1 MIYWDGNF
9 IFPYPTAGSAAV
21 INDFAKFQNP
31 SHGHCHNYFRG
42 CRQREKKSPINDFLK
57 RWWWHPGWQ
66 HRIAMGCVNQSRTI
80 RIDFTLSLSPPY
92 RTVSPELKSY
102 ALGVLFLLL
111 RLLGRYKKIS
121 SSSPTLPSL
130 TDNTIF
136 NMQELI
142 SSSCELTHQ
151 TLWLSR
157 VGSEAMRSRTSLWRM
172 LHQGSRRRLSCHLDC
187 ANGRKCGVAWEMTI
201 SATLPCRRFSSIV
214 VINMSAACK
223 ITAVL
228 HIAEVEECIFLSSF
242 EGQELCYMLCL
253 SLPSGLSEKK
263 TVRWD
268 RLSPCTLLGVN
279 IPLKCMQLFLWTSM
293 CFSCVN

>member
-9 IFPYPTAGSAAV
+9 MFPYPTAGSAAV

-142 SSSCELTHQ
+142 SLCVNLHIRHCGCHEWGLKQWGLGPPCEGCCIKAPEGAFPAI
-151 TLWLSR
+151 W
-157 VGSEAMRSRTSLWRM
+157 
-172 LHQGSRRRLSCHLDC
+172 
-187 ANGRKCGVAWEMTI
+187 
-201 SATLPCRRFSSIV
+201 IV
-214 VINMSAACK
+214 LMEENV
-223 ITAVL
+223 VL
-228 HIAEVEECIFLSSF
+228 HEKWPFLPRSHAD
-242 EGQELCYMLCL
+242 G
-253 SLPSGLSEKK
+253 SLL
-263 TVRWD
+263 
-268 RLSPCTLLGVN
+268 
-279 IPLKCMQLFLWTSM
+279 
-293 CFSCVN
+293 